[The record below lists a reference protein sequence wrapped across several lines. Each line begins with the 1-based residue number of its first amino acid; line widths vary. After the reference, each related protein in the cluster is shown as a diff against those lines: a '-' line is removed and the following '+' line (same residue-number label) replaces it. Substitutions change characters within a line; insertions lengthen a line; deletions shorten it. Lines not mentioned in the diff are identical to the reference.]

1 MNSQNV
7 FMGENLQ
14 ELTVHGKR
22 EFPIQYYA
30 DELFRLPGCQ
40 FPLHWHTEIEFFAA
54 RGGSIRAQIGRLEF
68 LLEEGDGVFVNSNVL
83 HSFSQLRPEDRCRC
97 PNIVFSGEL
106 IAPADHLIYQKYIG
120 PLLSSRQL
128 PYVILKP
135 SIPWQNSILSCLD
148 RLFSLMQKH
157 ALKEERRPLPL
168 LSFDSPADDSPCWEM
183 QVQNELNRIWQ
194 LLISHA
200 GEIPPVNIEKGEA
213 SLQIRMQK
221 MLAFIRSHYAS
232 PVSLDEIA
240 ASASISKSEASRCFQ
255 AYMNQPPVSYL
266 LDFRL
271 EKAKQLLSST
281 PDTVEEISRK
291 CGFRSSGYFCRIF
304 KRRTGASPNQYR
316 RETT

>member
-1 MNSQNV
+1 MEKKSFPSSITLMNFSACPAVN
-7 FMGENLQ
+7 
-14 ELTVHGKR
+14 
-22 EFPIQYYA
+22 
-30 DELFRLPGCQ
+30 FRFTGIRKPNFLRPG
-40 FPLHWHTEIEFFAA
+40 AA
-54 RGGSIRAQIGRLEF
+54 PSKPRSDDWNFCWRKGTASLSTAMYF
-68 LLEEGDGVFVNSNVL
+68 TASP
-83 HSFSQLRPEDRCRC
+83 SFSQLRPEDRCRC

-128 PYVILKP
+128 PCVILKP

-194 LLISHA
+194 LLISHV

-232 PVSLDEIA
+232 PVSLDQIA